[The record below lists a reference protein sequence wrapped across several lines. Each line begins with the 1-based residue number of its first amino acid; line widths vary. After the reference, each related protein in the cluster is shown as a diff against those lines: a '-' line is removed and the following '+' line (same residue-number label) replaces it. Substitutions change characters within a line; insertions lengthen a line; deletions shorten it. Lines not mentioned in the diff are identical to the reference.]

1 MFPNQIFKIFSKLP
15 INEAVTL
22 HAGSSLRQFCG
33 SFETNLHGDRTMK
46 HNLIDSGL
54 QRKIQS
60 KEFERSVD
68 EAVQAFKYDLDFML
82 LEEQHM
88 HHRNMHSLVRP
99 TQLNLNS
106 YMPAI

>member
-1 MFPNQIFKIFSKLP
+1 
-15 INEAVTL
+15 
-22 HAGSSLRQFCG
+22 
-33 SFETNLHGDRTMK
+33 MK
-46 HNLIDSGL
+46 HHLIDSEL

-88 HHRNMHSLVRP
+88 RRRNSNCFVRP
-99 TQLNLNS
+99 PQLNLNS
-106 YMPAI
+106 YVSAT

>member
-1 MFPNQIFKIFSKLP
+1 
-15 INEAVTL
+15 
-22 HAGSSLRQFCG
+22 
-33 SFETNLHGDRTMK
+33 MK

-82 LEEQHM
+82 LEEKHM
-88 HHRNMHSLVRP
+88 HPRNKHFFVRP
-99 TQLNLNS
+99 PQLNLNS
-106 YMPAI
+106 YVSVT

>member
-1 MFPNQIFKIFSKLP
+1 
-15 INEAVTL
+15 
-22 HAGSSLRQFCG
+22 
-33 SFETNLHGDRTMK
+33 MK
-46 HNLIDSGL
+46 HHLIDSEL

-88 HHRNMHSLVRP
+88 HPRNKNSFVRP
-99 TQLNLNS
+99 PQLNLNS
-106 YMPAI
+106 YVRAT

>member
-1 MFPNQIFKIFSKLP
+1 
-15 INEAVTL
+15 
-22 HAGSSLRQFCG
+22 
-33 SFETNLHGDRTMK
+33 MK
-46 HNLIDSGL
+46 HQLIDTEL

-88 HHRNMHSLVRP
+88 YPRNRHFFVRSP
-99 TQLNLNS
+99 QLSLNS
-106 YMPAI
+106 YVPAT